1 MPTRFAGQLVTMKAY
16 PDRVCLYHGAE
27 LIARHGRSFERHLD
41 IEDPDHPKAL
51 VAQRR
56 HARDSQ
62 VLSRFLA
69 LTPLEEAIARYG
81 SPEIFNTD
89 HGSQFTSAEFTS
101 VLKEHGIRISMDG
114 KGCWRDNVFV
124 ERLWRTVKYE
134 EVYLKAYDTVSTAKA
149 NLATFFNL
157 ETSVGR
163 TRRRLWRG
171 GWLGATRQH
180 GRSLQRG
187 ATTPDAPP
195 EPHSGT

>member
-1 MPTRFAGQLVTMKAY
+1 MARLLRHRQTK
-16 PDRVCLYHGAE
+16 GAE
-27 LIARHGRSFERHLD
+27 TDKPNLRLPRHISTL
-41 IEDPDHPKAL
+41 P
-51 VAQRR
+51 
-56 HARDSQ
+56 
-62 VLSRFLA
+62 
-69 LTPLEEAIARYG
+69 
-81 SPEIFNTD
+81 PEIFNTD

-195 EPHSGT
+195 ELHSGT